1 MSIREIDYEQ
11 DIKSIE
17 YIWLKHCNSYKEQKW
32 EDVDGEIKCPKNRT
46 YVKIK
51 NDSIVAFITIRIEN
65 VEDDDNL
72 QNYTF
77 ELFAYPKRKG
87 FGSELLKEMQDKRQF
102 LILHVKKTSTDAIK
116 CYKKNGF
123 QINEENQDGSK
134 YRMVW
139 RNKDYN

>member
-1 MSIREIDYEQ
+1 M
-11 DIKSIE
+11 
-17 YIWLKHCNSYKEQKW
+17 
-32 EDVDGEIKCPKNRT
+32 
-46 YVKIK
+46 
-51 NDSIVAFITIRIEN
+51 AFITIRNEN

-72 QNYTF
+72 QNYSF

-123 QINEENQDGSK
+123 QINGENQNNPK
-134 YRMVW
+134 HRMVW
-139 RNKDYN
+139 RNKNYN